1 MNSFAL
7 SWPRMVRPHFE
18 SGALHPSPRDVK
30 LDLLTTMRENW
41 FYMSQTR
48 KHSFWS
54 VLSQRSEWFFVL
66 PSLLLL
72 ALLALPVLALLWRA
86 GTTGMLMFIA
96 QPSAVAALRL
106 SLVTSTL
113 SMLIAIATGTPLA
126 FVLARRR
133 FTGKTFLE
141 LVIDLPIVLPPSV
154 AGIALLIAFGR
165 QGVFGTWLSLFGISL
180 PFTTT
185 AVILAQTFVSAPL
198 FVRAAR
204 IGFAQIEH
212 QLVEAAYVEGSNE
225 WQLFRFL
232 MFPLAGRAVLS
243 GAILAW
249 TRAIGEFGATI
260 LFAGNL
266 EGITQTMPLAIY
278 LGLERSLNVALAL
291 STLLVVVSFVLLL
304 VTRRL
309 ESHKES
315 HSN

>member
-1 MNSFAL
+1 MPQSRKPLFRSTL
-7 SWPRMVRPHFE
+7 S
-18 SGALHPSPRDVK
+18 L
-30 LDLLTTMRENW
+30 
-41 FYMSQTR
+41 
-48 KHSFWS
+48 
-54 VLSQRSEWFFVL
+54 RSEWLFVL
-66 PSLLLL
+66 PALLLL
-72 ALLALPVLALLWRA
+72 ALLGLPVLALLWRA
-86 GTTGMLMFIA
+86 GTDGMFVFIT

-106 SLVTSTL
+106 SLLTSTV
-113 SMLIAIATGTPLA
+113 SVLIAIVTGTPLA
-126 FVLARRR
+126 FVLARRK
-133 FTGKTFLE
+133 FTGKTVLE

-165 QGVFGTWLSLFGISL
+165 QGVFGAGLNAFGINL

-185 AVILAQTFVSAPL
+185 AVVLAQTFVSAPL

-204 IGFAQIEH
+204 IGFAEIDHQI
-212 QLVEAAYVEGSNE
+212 VEAAYVEGSNE

-266 EGITQTMPLAIY
+266 EGVTQTMPLAIY
-278 LGLERSLNVALAL
+278 LGLERSLNIALAL
-291 STLLVVVSFVLLL
+291 STVLVFVSFLLLL

-309 ESHKES
+309 EDHKDS
-315 HSN
+315 STNY

>member
-1 MNSFAL
+1 MS
-7 SWPRMVRPHFE
+7 H
-18 SGALHPSPRDVK
+18 LHRLFIQKKPSP
-30 LDLLTTMRENW
+30 
-41 FYMSQTR
+41 FA
-48 KHSFWS
+48 
-54 VLSQRSEWFFVL
+54 EWLFVL

-86 GTTGMLMFIA
+86 GTDGMLGLIA
-96 QPSAVAALRL
+96 QPTAISALKL
-106 SLVTSTL
+106 SLLTSTL
-113 SMLIAIATGTPLA
+113 SVLIAIVTGTPLA
-126 FVLARRR
+126 FVIARRR
-133 FTGKTFLE
+133 FPGKAFLE

-165 QGVFGTWLSLFGISL
+165 QGVFGAWLNAFGITL

-185 AVILAQTFVSAPL
+185 AVVLAQTFVSAPL

-212 QLVEAAYVEGSNE
+212 QVVEAAYVEGSNE
-225 WQLFRFL
+225 WQLFRFVML
-232 MFPLAGRAVLS
+232 PLAGRAILS

-266 EGITQTMPLAIY
+266 EGVTQTMPLAIY
-278 LGLERSLNVALAL
+278 LGLERSLSIALAL
-291 STLLVVVSFVLLL
+291 STVLVFVSFLLLL

-309 ESHKES
+309 EDHRDG
-315 HSN
+315 SNN

>member
-1 MNSFAL
+1 MPHSPKPFFRTKL
-7 SWPRMVRPHFE
+7 SPFI
-18 SGALHPSPRDVK
+18 
-30 LDLLTTMRENW
+30 
-41 FYMSQTR
+41 
-48 KHSFWS
+48 
-54 VLSQRSEWFFVL
+54 EWLFVL

-72 ALLALPVLALLWRA
+72 ALLGLPVLALLWRA
-86 GTTGMLMFIA
+86 GTEGMLSLIA
-96 QPSAVAALRL
+96 QPSALSALRL
-106 SLVTSTL
+106 SLLTSTL
-113 SMLIAIATGTPLA
+113 SMVISIATGTPLA
-126 FVLARRR
+126 FVLARRKC
-133 FTGKTFLE
+133 TGKTFLE

-165 QGVFGTWLSLFGISL
+165 QGVFGSWLNSLGLTL

-204 IGFAQIEH
+204 IGFAEIEH
-212 QLVEAAYVEGSNE
+212 QIVEAAYVEGSNE
-225 WQLFRFL
+225 WQLFRYL

-266 EGITQTMPLAIY
+266 EGVTQTMPLAIY
-278 LGLERSLNVALAL
+278 LGLERSLGVALAL
-291 STLLVVVSFVLLL
+291 STVLVFVSFLLLL

-309 ESHKES
+309 EDHKDDS
-315 HSN
+315 TK

>member
-1 MNSFAL
+1 
-7 SWPRMVRPHFE
+7 
-18 SGALHPSPRDVK
+18 
-30 LDLLTTMRENW
+30 
-41 FYMSQTR
+41 MSQLPKSLFR
-48 KHSFWS
+48 SR
-54 VLSQRSEWFFVL
+54 LSPLTEWLFIL

-86 GTTGMLMFIA
+86 GAEGILLFITR
-96 QPSAVAALRL
+96 PSALAALRL
-106 SLVTSTL
+106 SLVTSTF
-113 SMLIAIATGTPLA
+113 SVLITIVTGTPLA

-133 FTGKTFLE
+133 FPGKTLLE

-165 QGVFGTWLSLFGISL
+165 QGVFGSELSALGISL
-180 PFTTT
+180 PFTTA
-185 AVILAQTFVSAPL
+185 AVVLAQTFVSAPL

-204 IGFAQIEH
+204 IGFAEIDHQI
-212 QLVEAAYVEGSNE
+212 VEAAYVEGSNE

-266 EGITQTMPLAIY
+266 EGVTQTMPLAIY
-278 LGLERSLNVALAL
+278 LGLERGLNIALAL
-291 STLLVVVSFVLLL
+291 STVLVFVSFLLLL

-309 ESHKES
+309 ENHREHASRG
-315 HSN
+315 

>member
-1 MNSFAL
+1 
-7 SWPRMVRPHFE
+7 
-18 SGALHPSPRDVK
+18 
-30 LDLLTTMRENW
+30 
-41 FYMSQTR
+41 MSQLR
-48 KHSFWS
+48 KPFFHKKISP
-54 VLSQRSEWFFVL
+54 LAEWLFVL

-86 GTTGMLMFIA
+86 GTEGMLALIA
-96 QPSAVAALRL
+96 EPSAVSALKL
-106 SLVTSTL
+106 SLLTSTL
-113 SMLIAIATGTPLA
+113 SMLIVILTGTPLA
-126 FVLARRR
+126 FVLARRK
-133 FTGKTFLE
+133 FAGKTFLE

-165 QGVFGTWLSLFGISL
+165 QGVFGSWLSSIGLTL

-185 AVILAQTFVSAPL
+185 AVVLAQTFVSAPL

-204 IGFAQIEH
+204 IGFAEIEH
-212 QLVEAAYVEGSNE
+212 QIVEAAYVEGSNE
-225 WQLFRFL
+225 WQLFRYL

-266 EGITQTMPLAIY
+266 EGVTQTMPLAIY
-278 LGLERSLNVALAL
+278 LGLERSLGVALAL
-291 STLLVVVSFVLLL
+291 STVLVFVSFLLLL

-309 ESHKES
+309 EDHKDGS
-315 HSN
+315 IK

>member
-1 MNSFAL
+1 M
-7 SWPRMVRPHFE
+7 
-18 SGALHPSPRDVK
+18 RDV
-30 LDLLTTMRENW
+30 W
-41 FYMSQTR
+41 IFMSQLR
-48 KHSFWS
+48 KPFFQSS
-54 VLSQRSEWFFVL
+54 ISPLTEWLFVL

-86 GTTGMLMFIA
+86 GTNGILTFIT

-106 SLVTSTL
+106 SLVTSIL
-113 SMLIAIATGTPLA
+113 SVFIAIVTGTPLA
-126 FVLARRR
+126 FVLARRK
-133 FTGKTFLE
+133 FAGKTFLE
-141 LVIDLPIVLPPSV
+141 LVIDLPVVLPPSV

-165 QGVFGTWLSLFGISL
+165 QGVFGAWLNSFGVSL

-185 AVILAQTFVSAPL
+185 AVIMAQTFVSAPL

-204 IGFAQIEH
+204 LGFAQIDH

-266 EGITQTMPLAIY
+266 EGVTQTMPLAIY
-278 LGLERSLNVALAL
+278 LGLERSLSIALAL
-291 STLLVVVSFVLLL
+291 STVLVFVSFLLL
-304 VTRRL
+304 FITRRL
-309 ESHKES
+309 ENHKDS
-315 HSN
+315 STH

>member
-1 MNSFAL
+1 
-7 SWPRMVRPHFE
+7 
-18 SGALHPSPRDVK
+18 
-30 LDLLTTMRENW
+30 
-41 FYMSQTR
+41 MSQLR
-48 KHSFWS
+48 KPFFHKKISP
-54 VLSQRSEWFFVL
+54 LAEWLFVL

-86 GTTGMLMFIA
+86 GTEGMLALIA
-96 QPSAVAALRL
+96 EPSAVSALKL
-106 SLVTSTL
+106 SLLTSTL
-113 SMLIAIATGTPLA
+113 SMLIVILTGTPLA
-126 FVLARRR
+126 FVLARRK
-133 FTGKTFLE
+133 FAGKTFLE

-165 QGVFGTWLSLFGISL
+165 QGVFGSWLSSIGLTL

-185 AVILAQTFVSAPL
+185 AVVLAQTFVSAPL

-204 IGFAQIEH
+204 IGFAEIEH
-212 QLVEAAYVEGSNE
+212 QIVEAAYVEGSNE
-225 WQLFRFL
+225 WQLFRYL

-266 EGITQTMPLAIY
+266 EGVTQTMPLAIY
-278 LGLERSLNVALAL
+278 LGLERSLGVALAL
-291 STLLVVVSFVLLL
+291 STVLVFVSFLLLL

-309 ESHKES
+309 EDHKDGPS
-315 HSN
+315 K